1 MNRRHLL
8 KGAIALIALA
18 AAGDMYRRLHNALP
32 KEPGQSADA
41 ASTLL
46 AQTLPDP
53 EGKMHALSD
62 WKGQVMVVNF
72 WATWCAPCVH
82 EMPELDALQK
92 LHPSVRFVGIGID
105 SADNIRAYLR
115 KVRVSYPLL
124 VMATG
129 GADLIRGLGNA
140 PGGLP
145 FTVILAADGNIS
157 RKILGQIDRNDVA
170 RTLSALTR
178 PA

>member
-8 KGAIALIALA
+8 TGAIALVALA

-32 KEPGQSADA
+32 KDAGLPTNA

-46 AQTLPDP
+46 AQTLPDLD
-53 EGKMHALSD
+53 GKMHTLSD
-62 WKGQVMVVNF
+62 WKGQVVLINF
-72 WATWCAPCVH
+72 WATWCAPCVQ

-105 SADNIRAYLR
+105 SADNIRAFLR
-115 KVRVSYPLL
+115 KVQVSYPLL

-145 FTVILAADGNIS
+145 FTVIVAEDGSIS

-170 RTLSALTR
+170 RTLSTLTHSV
-178 PA
+178 